1 MRWENYFAKCRLSD
15 DGILHCTEEADVT
28 TKFSAAAQNGLFEIE
43 DTSWWFQY
51 RSQVI
56 CRIAHKFLN
65 EEHIIFDVVGGN
77 GYTTNRMALDG
88 YCMALL
94 EPSPAACRNAKR
106 RGLRT
111 VICGTLEEETVIDD
125 SMEQLLLL
133 DVLEHIEDDGAF
145 LQTMY
150 RKLAPGGR
158 VLLTVPAFQ
167 RLWSSEDDE
176 ARHYRRYRLE
186 QLKDAAQNA
195 GFEVLYSNYFFEFLF
210 LPILFV
216 RVGLEKLG
224 LLKRTEER
232 TAEEKKRI
240 TEKQFKERQG
250 IVQFVLSKLE
260 SWELK
265 RLMGGKRVRF
275 GSSAVCVLQKRSP
288 SPM

>member
-1 MRWENYFAKCRLSD
+1 
-15 DGILHCTEEADVT
+15 
-28 TKFSAAAQNGLFEIE
+28 
-43 DTSWWFQY
+43 
-51 RSQVI
+51 
-56 CRIAHKFLN
+56 
-65 EEHIIFDVVGGN
+65 
-77 GYTTNRMALDG
+77 
-88 YCMALL
+88 MALL

-145 LQTMY
+145 LRTMY

-186 QLKDAAQNA
+186 ELKDAAQNA

-240 TEKQFKERQG
+240 TEKQFKQRQG

>member
-1 MRWENYFAKCRLSD
+1 M
-15 DGILHCTEEADVT
+15 
-28 TKFSAAAQNGLFEIE
+28 
-43 DTSWWFQY
+43 
-51 RSQVI
+51 
-56 CRIAHKFLN
+56 
-65 EEHIIFDVVGGN
+65 
-77 GYTTNRMALDG
+77 
-88 YCMALL
+88 
-94 EPSPAACRNAKR
+94 
-106 RGLRT
+106 
-111 VICGTLEEETVIDD
+111 ICGTLEEETVIDD

-145 LQTMY
+145 LRTMY

-158 VLLTVPAFQ
+158 ALLTVPAFQ

-265 RLMGGKRVRF
+265 RLTGGKRVRF